1 MFLEELLTGRHL
13 LVSYYYS
20 VNVAIISSIARELSR
35 RGFSVCIVNLE
46 KMRFWERVEVKC
58 EPGARVLVFD
68 AESESE
74 VPQDYLLVTST
85 MNLNLEGVKRYK
97 IKKVQGN
104 IYRAEGE
111 ATYYFKVNQGRVEDY
126 ELSQGDLLVDILREL
141 GGEATLK
148 DLVNIYSHRSG
159 KGREKVREE
168 LGLLA
173 RLGKIEIRGGKVRLL
188 NDYGWSEG

>member
-1 MFLEELLTGRHL
+1 
-13 LVSYYYS
+13 
-20 VNVAIISSIARELSR
+20 
-35 RGFSVCIVNLE
+35 
-46 KMRFWERVEVKC
+46 
-58 EPGARVLVFD
+58 
-68 AESESE
+68 
-74 VPQDYLLVTST
+74 

-148 DLVNIYSHRSG
+148 
-159 KGREKVREE
+159 
-168 LGLLA
+168 
-173 RLGKIEIRGGKVRLL
+173 
-188 NDYGWSEG
+188 